1 MKKRKVTRI
10 VRGRKT
16 VDGAGVHLCRILG
29 EQTVV
34 DFDPFLMLDG
44 FDSTNPQDY
53 IKGFPWH
60 PHRGIETITYLVSG
74 TMEHEDS
81 LGNKGVIQSM
91 GCQWMTAGSGI
102 LHKEMPQPSER
113 MLGCQL
119 WVNLPAAKK
128 MVLPAY
134 RDIAPDDIPVVM
146 SDKATVRILS
156 GSHRGIRGTLDNS
169 YVQITYLD
177 VTLPA
182 DASWKYNEARDDEN
196 LFLYL
201 LEGSLFPEVKQQSA
215 ESKGC
220 AILYSVPVPG
230 EDTDEPVEVKAGPEG
245 ARFLLLSAPPLK
257 EPIVWGGPIVMNSRE
272 ELEEAFRELRN
283 GTFIK

>member
-1 MKKRKVTRI
+1 M
-10 VRGRKT
+10 
-16 VDGAGVHLCRILG
+16 
-29 EQTVV
+29 
-34 DFDPFLMLDG
+34 F
-44 FDSTNPQDY
+44 
-53 IKGFPWH
+53 
-60 PHRGIETITYLVSG
+60 HRHIG
-74 TMEHEDS
+74 T
-81 LGNKGVIQSM
+81 LLR
-91 GCQWMTAGSGI
+91 MTS
-102 LHKEMPQPSER
+102 
-113 MLGCQL
+113 
-119 WVNLPAAKK
+119 
-128 MVLPAY
+128 
-134 RDIAPDDIPVVM
+134 PVVM

-201 LEGSLFPEVKQQSA
+201 LEGSLFPEVRQQSA

>member
-81 LGNKGVIQSM
+81 LGNKGGDPVHGMPMDDSRFRNTPQGDAAAIRKDARMPTVGQFTCCKKNGSAGIQ
-91 GCQWMTAGSGI
+91 GHCSG
-102 LHKEMPQPSER
+102 
-113 MLGCQL
+113 
-119 WVNLPAAKK
+119 
-128 MVLPAY
+128 
-134 RDIAPDDIPVVM
+134 
-146 SDKATVRILS
+146 
-156 GSHRGIRGTLDNS
+156 
-169 YVQITYLD
+169 
-177 VTLPA
+177 
-182 DASWKYNEARDDEN
+182 
-196 LFLYL
+196 
-201 LEGSLFPEVKQQSA
+201 
-215 ESKGC
+215 
-220 AILYSVPVPG
+220 
-230 EDTDEPVEVKAGPEG
+230 
-245 ARFLLLSAPPLK
+245 
-257 EPIVWGGPIVMNSRE
+257 
-272 ELEEAFRELRN
+272 
-283 GTFIK
+283 

>member
-74 TMEHEDS
+74 TMELEDS

-128 MVLPAY
+128 MVPPAY

-177 VTLPA
+177 VT
-182 DASWKYNEARDDEN
+182 
-196 LFLYL
+196 
-201 LEGSLFPEVKQQSA
+201 
-215 ESKGC
+215 
-220 AILYSVPVPG
+220 
-230 EDTDEPVEVKAGPEG
+230 
-245 ARFLLLSAPPLK
+245 
-257 EPIVWGGPIVMNSRE
+257 
-272 ELEEAFRELRN
+272 
-283 GTFIK
+283 